1 MKNLLSG
8 FAISPFVLI
17 SMTGCE
23 NDPETLLTDGLW
35 DFKNITTD
43 SNDEDIIALVTL
55 MKAALTDGYLE
66 FNSDNTYLMD
76 APLLAEA
83 VSGTW
88 SLIGDDQLV
97 LESNLGPSTAN
108 IETLSKTELKYIETY
123 VDAEMNPYS
132 VTTKWTRD

>member
-1 MKNLLSG
+1 M
-8 FAISPFVLI
+8 
-17 SMTGCE
+17 
-23 NDPETLLTDGLW
+23 
-35 DFKNITTD
+35 TTD
-43 SNDEDIIALVTL
+43 SEDEDIIALVTW

-83 VSGTW
+83 ESGTW

-97 LESNLGPSTAN
+97 LEGNMGPSTAN